1 MGLSEV
7 LGIVII
13 ILLLTLILLQ
23 ITGRKKTDLGE
34 IRLLLKHA
42 SDEQRESVQKQIA
55 NSTTEQFERF
65 GFIQKSIQD
74 TLSSNRKEVNYQLGE
89 FQKHMSSQLSDIQKS
104 GMENNLEIGK
114 SVTRVLQESR
124 AEQFKQLHL
133 FGEQVDKIPIWRI
146 LKKSIQLWKSA

>member
-65 GFIQKSIQD
+65 GFIQKA
-74 TLSSNRKEVNYQLGE
+74 
-89 FQKHMSSQLSDIQKS
+89 F
-104 GMENNLEIGK
+104 
-114 SVTRVLQESR
+114 
-124 AEQFKQLHL
+124 
-133 FGEQVDKIPIWRI
+133 RI
-146 LKKSIQLWKSA
+146 LFLPTEKRSITSLVNFKNICLPNFQIYRKAGWRTILK

>member
-89 FQKHMSSQLSDIQKS
+89 FQKHMSSQLSD
-104 GMENNLEIGK
+104 
-114 SVTRVLQESR
+114 
-124 AEQFKQLHL
+124 
-133 FGEQVDKIPIWRI
+133 
-146 LKKSIQLWKSA
+146 KSAPEAHNWASLVYSLSPVIRNLSLPFWSMITME

>member
-55 NSTTEQFERF
+55 NVQR
-65 GFIQKSIQD
+65 
-74 TLSSNRKEVNYQLGE
+74 SSLNVLVLFKKHSGYSF
-89 FQKHMSSQLSDIQKS
+89 FQPKRSQLP
-104 GMENNLEIGK
+104 
-114 SVTRVLQESR
+114 
-124 AEQFKQLHL
+124 A
-133 FGEQVDKIPIWRI
+133 W
-146 LKKSIQLWKSA
+146 